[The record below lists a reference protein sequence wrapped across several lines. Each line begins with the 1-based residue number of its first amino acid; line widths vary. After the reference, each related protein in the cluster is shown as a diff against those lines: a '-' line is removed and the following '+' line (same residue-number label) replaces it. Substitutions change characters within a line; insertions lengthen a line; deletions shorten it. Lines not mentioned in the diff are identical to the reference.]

1 MDLNRKELIGR
12 LTADPKQLDFTTGIG
27 ASFTVATSYTYE
39 KNGEKVEKA
48 TFHNCLASNKLAE
61 IIMKFCKKGSKVYVA
76 GRDEQ
81 QTYQKDNGEKK
92 ISYQLKVM
100 DFIALDTKPKTDS
113 IVEDKEQ
120 SLDDF
125 DF

>member
-1 MDLNRKELIGR
+1 MNLNRKEHIGR
-12 LTADPKQLDFTTGIG
+12 LTADPKELQFTAGIG
-27 ASFTVATSYTYE
+27 ASFTVATSYTYDR
-39 KNGEKVEKA
+39 NGEKIEKA

-61 IIMKFCKKGSKVYVA
+61 IIIKYCKKGSKVYVA

-92 ISYQLKVM
+92 VSYQLKVQ
-100 DFIALDTKPKTDS
+100 DFIALDSKPKTDT
-113 IVEDKEQ
+113 IVEDKEP
-120 SLDDF
+120 SIDDF